1 MHVFSAGRWLVL
13 SMTLLLSCRSEKAA
27 FEFRAAPNSTT
38 ATATLATPVAS
49 EVVAAP
55 TAEPAA
61 SASAVARP
69 PAAARPVAVQ
79 QANAVWLLQPQLKLK
94 REVQSI
100 RPRKA
105 KKQLRQAASG
115 HDVFHIVL
123 GSLLI
128 VGGVVAGLLL
138 GGWLGLGVGAAVV
151 ILGYYFLVLG
161 VGGKHAWL
169 EIFQEFFNM

>member
-1 MHVFSAGRWLVL
+1 MNVFSTGRLLVL
-13 SMTLLLSCRSEKAA
+13 SMTLLLGCRSEKAA
-27 FEFRAAPNSTT
+27 FDFRPGPVVAIAAAP
-38 ATATLATPVAS
+38 
-49 EVVAAP
+49 VAAQP
-55 TAEPAA
+55 APAPAKAPAEIPA
-61 SASAVARP
+61 SASTQQ
-69 PAAARPVAVQ
+69 PAATRSVAVQ
-79 QANAVWLLQPQLKLK
+79 RANPVRILRPQLK
-94 REVQSI
+94 REAQSSQL
-100 RPRKA
+100 RKA
-105 KKQLRQAASG
+105 KKQPLQAASR

-128 VGGVVAGLLL
+128 AGGVVAGLLL